1 MRPIVDPRQGDV
13 EDDASSTKRR
23 SMLTLAGSLL
33 VEISIP
39 KLIAAWV
46 FLLVIPGLLL
56 GLAPLAATAWLA
68 AVTRKIASP
77 IVEILPLL
85 IFIAVLAVGWFFGR
99 RLFRLAE
106 SSFWSLNALAIEPG
120 YAMCR
125 EALRHL
131 AEGRLLENSRPEER
145 ERLRTIAAVVSGV
158 LITGVALLAIMLAWP
173 HTRWIG
179 DVSDFLDPRHL
190 IWVALANTVVLVGA
204 YFAVAALIWAFADA
218 TMPHPRDVKTFPP
231 RTPGT
236 RAWRVAHL
244 SDLHVV
250 GERYGFRIESGRS
263 GPRGNARLHRT
274 LALLEELDASEPL
287 DLVLISGDATDAGR
301 AAEWAEFLD
310 AMAAHPRFA
319 ERVLIIPGNH
329 DVNIVDR
336 ANPARLDLNIGPNSR
351 LRKIRT
357 LSAIATLQGSR
368 VRVIDRENARVG
380 ETLADALK
388 RYAHQMATFAES
400 ARPFFSTPVGDVWAH
415 VFPMVL
421 PPDRED
427 GLGIL
432 LLNSNSDS
440 HFSFTNA
447 LGLIPTE
454 HILGIEIATAQFP
467 RASWLIVL
475 HHHVVEYPRPAKV
488 MSERIGTALV
498 NSNVFVRSLRP
509 KADRVILMHGH
520 RHIDWIGTCGGITI
534 VSAPS
539 PVMEATDDFD
549 TYFYIHTLEAA
560 GDGRIRLLAPQRV
573 TVRGEPS
580 SHDPSAASA
589 QQSPKHEERAV
600 CHPSPRSRT

>member
-13 EDDASSTKRR
+13 EDDASSTKRH

-77 IVEILPLL
+77 IVESLPLL

-158 LITGVALLAIMLAWP
+158 LITGVALLAIMVAWP

-179 DVSDFLDPRHL
+179 DVSDLLDPRHL

-218 TMPHPRDVKTFPP
+218 TMPHPRDVKTFPA
-231 RTPGT
+231 RTPGA

-263 GPRGNARLHRT
+263 GPQGNARLHRT
-274 LALLEELDASEPL
+274 LALLDELDASDPL
-287 DLVLISGDATDAGR
+287 DIVLISGDATDAGR
-301 AAEWAEFLD
+301 AAEWAEFLE

-319 ERVLIIPGNH
+319 DRVLIIPGNH

-336 ANPARLDLNIGPNSR
+336 ANPARLDLNIGPNAR

-357 LSAIATLQGSR
+357 LSAINTLQGSR
-368 VRVIDRENARVG
+368 VRVVDRAKARVG
-380 ETLADALK
+380 ETLSDALK
-388 RYAHQMATFAES
+388 PREVELATFAEE
-400 ARPFFSTPVGDVWAH
+400 ARPFFSTVVNDVWSN
-415 VFPMVL
+415 VFPMVV
-421 PPDRED
+421 PPDRDD
-427 GLGIL
+427 GLGVI

-447 LGLIPTE
+447 LGVIPVE
-454 HILGIEIATAQFP
+454 QLRGIEIITAQYP
-467 RASWLIVL
+467 RACWLIAL
-475 HHHVVEYPRPAKV
+475 HHHVVEYPRAAKV
-488 MSERIGTALV
+488 LSERIGTALV
-498 NSNVFVRSLRP
+498 NSNVFVRFLQP
-509 KADRVILMHGH
+509 IAERVVLMHGH
-520 RHIDWIGTCGGITI
+520 RHIDWIGECGGITI

-539 PVMEATDDFD
+539 PVMEATNEHD
-549 TYFYIHTLEAA
+549 THFYIHTLEA
-560 GDGRIRLLAPQRV
+560 GSNGRVRLLPPERI
-573 TVRGEPS
+573 TVRGEAANA
-580 SHDPSAASA
+580 DRSANSA
-589 QQSPKHEERAV
+589 EHN
-600 CHPSPRSRT
+600 HPPEKRDVH